1 MSAMLYDYKRPGS
14 GLLIIT
20 ILGIRAT
27 LNDAGSFR
35 DKLLEEI
42 QNGYKVIIVNFERV
56 EFIDSTF
63 LGALVVGWKKINSLD
78 GSLVLTNLNAK
89 VKDTFTLTQLD
100 KKITIA
106 ATIEDAI
113 LLFKAKN

>member
-1 MSAMLYDYKRPGS
+1 M
-14 GLLIIT
+14 
-20 ILGIRAT
+20 
-27 LNDAGSFR
+27 
-35 DKLLEEI
+35 
-42 QNGYKVIIVNFERV
+42 
-56 EFIDSTF
+56 
-63 LGALVVGWKKINSLD
+63 VGWKKINSLD